1 MMIISAGA
9 LFKSEKTNRYLFIL
23 RSSKTSYPSRW
34 SLVGGKVHHDELV
47 LDGLTREITEE
58 LGFIPEITKWCPFNC
73 FTSIDKKF
81 QYHSCLLLTPN
92 EFIPHLNNESD
103 GYAWVNID
111 NPPKPL
117 HPRLREVLTS
127 NILIDS
133 IKKFS

>member
-1 MMIISAGA
+1 MIISSGA
-9 LFKSEKTNRYLFIL
+9 LFKAEKTNRYLFVL

-47 LDGLTREITEE
+47 LEGLTREITEE
-58 LGFIPEITKWCPFNC
+58 LGFLPEITKWCPFNC

-81 QYHSCLLLTPN
+81 QYHSCLLLTPE
-92 EFIPHLNNESD
+92 EFIPNLNNEND
-103 GYAWVNID
+103 GYAWVDID

-117 HPRLREVLTS
+117 HPRLKEVLTS

>member
-1 MMIISAGA
+1 MIISAGA
-9 LFKSEKTNRYLFIL
+9 LFKAEDTNRYLFIL

-34 SLVGGKVHHDELV
+34 SLVGGKVHYDEEILE
-47 LDGLTREITEE
+47 GLTREITEE
-58 LGFIPEITKWCPFNC
+58 LGFLPKIKKWCPFNC

-81 QYHSCLLLTPN
+81 QYHSCLLLTPK
-92 EFIPHLNNESD
+92 EFKPRLNDESD

-117 HPRLREVLTS
+117 HPRLRDVLTS
-127 NILIDS
+127 NVLIDS